1 MSVGFLATIQ
11 ILLCFWSLGD
21 RVLWQDEAE
30 TAVLAKN
37 VLKSGWPVACDGRN
51 LVSQERNREFGT
63 DFIWRWSGWLQIY
76 LAALSFKLFGI
87 TTFSARF
94 PFALIGVLTP
104 FLTFFFVRRAFK
116 DEPLALLAMA
126 ILTFSIP
133 FILFERQCRYFPLL
147 SLLSVIANIG
157 VMGIINNRRW
167 AYPCYVISML
177 LFMQA
182 NHLNLV
188 FFAGSIFLAGIV
200 VFFDVGFVK
209 RFLLANVITALLI
222 FPSAAW
228 QYQLFNQ
235 AEMLNLFEFP
245 RNIEMAFSDTLT
257 YFLPLPVLLIFI
269 YLLACNF
276 IRSRALTDSD
286 KIAAFIGL
294 QILLYLL
301 SISISPQ
308 YFTRYLVC
316 LIPLFAI
323 VCAIACMR
331 IIRFAALGGLLLA
344 GMVVFTNWMN
354 IYPMQILGIA
364 NWSGTVSRQSL
375 PFPNVPLLLYLNELS
390 TEYRGPDEGLVA
402 FFKARNNPSETIMLT
417 YGALPLMFYTD
428 FNVIDGM
435 GNNCAPNEFKPD
447 WLVIRKD
454 TRFWGEPVLETLWT
468 HSFIDLNIDLGDY
481 EPIAIPYAGHKH
493 GNRSDPR
500 YHRFYNDVHPGN
512 LLTIFKKKT
521 NEHS

>member
-1 MSVGFLATIQ
+1 VAVLAAIH
-11 ILLCFWSLGD
+11 IVLCFWGLGD

-37 VLKSGWPVACDGRN
+37 VLKSGWPGAWDGKN
-51 LVSQERNREFGT
+51 IVSQERWREFGT

-76 LAALSFKLFGI
+76 LAAISFKVLGT

-94 PFALIGVLTP
+94 PFALFGALTP
-104 FLTFFFVRRAFK
+104 FLTFLFVRRSFK
-116 DEPLALLAMA
+116 NEPLALLAMA
-126 ILTFSIP
+126 ILVFSIP
-133 FILFERQCRYFPLL
+133 FILFERQCRYYPLL
-147 SLLSVIANIG
+147 SVLVVVANIA
-157 VMGIINNRRW
+157 VLGILNNRKW

-182 NHLNLV
+182 NHLNLI
-188 FFAGSIFLAGIV
+188 FFACAIFLSSV
-200 VFFDVGFVK
+200 VIFRDINFFK
-209 RFLLANVITALLI
+209 RFLITNIVTVFLI
-222 FPSAAW
+222 LPSAAW
-228 QYQLFNQ
+228 QYHLFNQ
-235 AEMLNLFEFP
+235 AEMLNLFEFTH
-245 RNIEMAFSDTLT
+245 NIEMAFSDTLT
-257 YFLPLPVLLIFI
+257 FFLPLPVMLIFVASLV
-269 YLLACNF
+269 YTF
-276 IRSRALTDSD
+276 FRSRTLSESD
-286 KIAAFIGL
+286 KIAAFIGV
-294 QILLYLL
+294 QVLLYLS

-323 VCAIACMR
+323 LCAIGCLR
-331 IIRFAALGGLLLA
+331 IIGLAPFGGFLLA
-344 GMVVFTNWMN
+344 GMVIFTNWMN

-364 NWSGTVSRQSL
+364 NWSETVGRQSL
-375 PFPNVPLLLYLNELS
+375 PFPNVPLILYLNELN
-390 TEYRGPDEGLVA
+390 TKYRGPDEGLVA
-402 FFKARNNPSETIMLT
+402 FFKARNNPSESIMLT

-447 WLVIRKD
+447 WLVVRRD
-454 TRFWGEPVLETLWT
+454 TRFWGAPVLQTLWT
-468 HSFIDLNIDLGDY
+468 HNFIDLNIDLGDY
-481 EPIAIPYAGHKH
+481 EPITIPYADHKH

-512 LLTIFKKKT
+512 MLTIYKKKA